1 MKGSC
6 LGREPEVQSSEVKN
20 KKLKEDFHSVDATYL
35 PQACSEGRVCAMKMV
50 RKNGVELEGI
60 NGRGSRTEVQE
71 ETGRMAE

>member
-1 MKGSC
+1 MVPAWDKSQKSKVRSPKQKAEG
-6 LGREPEVQSSEVKN
+6 
-20 KKLKEDFHSVDATYL
+20 DFHSADATYL